1 MMDNSKPHSSK
12 IYAYCTPKEKKKRYT
27 YMLGTVIFLKKWFV
41 NMIQITLIKKK
52 IKWGDYYK
60 CYEVEDDKYII
71 N

>member
-52 IKWGDYYK
+52 
-60 CYEVEDDKYII
+60 